1 MSTLPTTGEGLDLA
15 AFVLEEQ
22 PGYTH
27 RLDLERQRVS
37 GMTDKQ
43 EALRQAIYLIL
54 NVERYAYPIYSRR
67 YGSEFLDLIGKPK
80 DFVMSELK
88 RRITEALEQDERI
101 TGVDGWSFEAGR
113 KTVLA
118 HFTVHT
124 VFGALDFSKEVA
136 V

>member
-1 MSTLPTTGEGLDLA
+1 M
-15 AFVLEEQ
+15 
-22 PGYTH
+22 
-27 RLDLERQRVS
+27 
-37 GMTDKQ
+37 
-43 EALRQAIYLIL
+43 
-54 NVERYAYPIYSRR
+54 ERYAYPIYSRR

-113 KTVLA
+113 NTVLA

-124 VFGALDFSKEVA
+124 IFGELDFSKEVE